1 MGDAPCPIG
10 EFRHG
15 HRPAGQR
22 GEHVQMHGGVDGAA
36 FPIHSGSVE
45 QGGRGPV
52 FHNAPPV
59 FLWSSI
65 PRTLPQ
71 PPRFDESGS
80 LNRNGPV
87 PAGKR
92 RCPVRGVAGLSCGG
106 TPLPLVDWGVLRLC
120 ADRSATLF
128 SRLPIP
134 ADRAA
139 RAAIVREVCP

>member
-1 MGDAPCPIG
+1 MGDASCPIG

-36 FPIHSGSVE
+36 FPIHPGSVE

-92 RCPVRGVAGLSCGG
+92 RCPVHGVAGLSCGEHRCRWLIG
-106 TPLPLVDWGVLRLC
+106 ACSAFVRIGRLRFFLGSPYLPTG
-120 ADRSATLF
+120 
-128 SRLPIP
+128 
-134 ADRAA
+134 AA